1 MYSTRSSVEIG
12 GEGVDINPDGH
23 HFIGI
28 FLTRTESWREGPPGS
43 EQIDCKNLTFNV
55 LPGSDALE
63 MSSMCIIM
71 FMILADYCTGFA
83 LIIGISPGVCIKIL
97 YNTIHK
103 MHHPQ
108 CAHV

>member
-28 FLTRTESWREGPPGS
+28 FLTRTESWREGGPPVS
-43 EQIDCKNLTFNV
+43 EQVDCKNLTLNV
-55 LPGSDALE
+55 MPGSDALE

-71 FMILADYCTGFA
+71 FMILADPCTGFA
-83 LIIGISPGVCIKIL
+83 PGVCIKIL

-108 CAHV
+108 SAHI